1 MTSTTIHTLWR
12 NSNGWT
18 GTQTGL
24 TMDMVVT
31 MENGRVRTLESKG
44 SDGKEYIKD
53 GVITVNN
60 NPAPWMDKCSN

>member
-1 MTSTTIHTLWR
+1 
-12 NSNGWT
+12 
-18 GTQTGL
+18 
-24 TMDMVVT
+24 MDMVVT